1 MRNYKTRLKTILLI
15 FTFSILLSLLFS
27 FADVR
32 YFYRCLPFE
41 YCWNGA
47 SFLRSYVGIS
57 TEKLKTVFRFETALS
72 EMVVTYVH
80 IFRLRQA
87 EPLVTANL
95 VKPLLSH

>member
-1 MRNYKTRLKTILLI
+1 MRLEKYCLFLLLA
-15 FTFSILLSLLFS
+15 FLLSLLFS

-47 SFLRSYVGIS
+47 SFQRSYVGIS
-57 TEKLKTVFRFETALS
+57 TEKLKTVLRFETVLS
-72 EMVVTYVH
+72 EMLATYVH